1 MTKQLT
7 LITALCM
14 HFCAGLHAQTK
25 PDPQPG
31 PANQKPAGL
40 YQRSAG
46 PQNGH
51 GREDFFHSS
60 GKLVNK
66 SDYDW
71 GAWLAERRRAFVEA
85 SVGNPFFWY
94 SALTT
99 VVLMLL
105 MTAYG
110 VRVLDEKRKLW
121 RAAEILTDVW
131 NQDQYSRAI
140 AHAAVER
147 HNRHM
152 LECNRVVEAQFSGRP
167 SAVSLETSDAREEL
181 LRIRGE
187 LDNIDSERKSLR
199 SELEKKERM
208 VSDLSARLSALE
220 KDGQGNSVNGGTDSG
235 NMGRLV
241 ARVNQLTQQ
250 LDAERQKN
258 RSLKGA

>member
-1 MTKQLT
+1 MIKQLT
-7 LITALCM
+7 LITTLCM

-25 PDPQPG
+25 PAPQPE

-40 YQRSAG
+40 YQRSTL
-46 PQNGH
+46 PQNGQS
-51 GREDFFHSS
+51 RDDFFHSS
-60 GKLVNK
+60 AKLVNK

-71 GAWLAERRRAFVEA
+71 GAWLAERRRSFVEA

-99 VVLMLL
+99 VILMLL

-110 VRVLDEKRKLW
+110 VRVLDERRKLW

-131 NQDQYSRAI
+131 NQDQYSRVI
-140 AHAAVER
+140 AHAAVEK

-167 SAVSLETSDAREEL
+167 SAASLETSDAREQLEL
-181 LRIRGE
+181 VRAERDT
-187 LDNIDSERKSLR
+187 LDSDVKRLSA
-199 SELEKKERM
+199 ELEKKEQT
-208 VSDLSARLSALE
+208 VSDLSTRLKALE
-220 KDGQGNSVNGGTDSG
+220 NDAPTGRAGVVSASDGK
-235 NMGRLV
+235 LI

-250 LDAERQKN
+250 LEAERQKN